1 MITPQMLREIGWS
14 VSVLGVVVI
23 IAGWNTGWVLWGG
36 AMVGLGMLALW
47 RAGPV

>member
-1 MITPQMLREIGWS
+1 MITPRTLRTAGCGAA
-14 VSVLGVVVI
+14 VLGWVVI

-36 AMVGLGMLALW
+36 LSVGLGMVALW